1 MFEMFNL
8 GFMTQAFTAVLIIG
22 LLLSYFGVHVVGRG
36 IVFVDLAL
44 GQISS
49 LGVAIAVYLDTG
61 TTWIPIAATLVGAFL
76 LSLIKI
82 EDRRL
87 KQEAIIGIVYAIA
100 SAVTVLLIS
109 KSAHGDSAIQEVLF
123 GNILAV
129 SREQLI
135 TLGIV
140 FGILGAIHFI
150 FRKQFFG
157 LTKMYEQNRGEEVG
171 LFNLW
176 NFLFYLSIG
185 LAIVFA
191 VEIGGVIP
199 IFAYLI
205 IPGVCGIMLS
215 KSNLAVIISALALSV
230 LGGFFGLNLSFH
242 YDFPAGSSIVAVLGM
257 LFVLVSAY
265 NLLSGFGK
273 KVGAEIPADEQL
285 S

>member
-8 GFMTQAFTAVLIIG
+8 SFMTQAFIATVIIG

-49 LGVAIAVYLDTG
+49 LGVAVAAYMETG
-61 TTWIPIAATLVGAFL
+61 ETWIPIAATLVGAFL

-82 EDRRL
+82 RDKRL
-87 KQEAIIGIVYAIA
+87 KQEAIIGIIYAIA
-100 SAVTVLLIS
+100 SAATVLLIS
-109 KSAHGDSAIQEVLF
+109 KSPHGDSAVQEVLF

-129 SREQLI
+129 SWSQI
-135 TLGIV
+135 TTLAIV
-140 FGILGAIHFI
+140 FGILAVLHAIFYKK
-150 FRKQFFG
+150 FYE
-157 LTKMYEQNRGEEVG
+157 LTEKFENRDGDEIG
-171 LFNLW
+171 LFNIW

-199 IFAYLI
+199 VFAYLI

-215 KSNLAVIISALALSV
+215 KKELRVVIWAALVSV
-230 LGGFFGLNLSFH
+230 VGVFFGLNMSYN

-257 LFVLVSAY
+257 VFVIVAAVNLIRGRKQVNY
-265 NLLSGFGK
+265 NTEEQ
-273 KVGAEIPADEQL
+273 VPAE
-285 S
+285 

>member
-1 MFEMFNL
+1 MFEMFQL
-8 GFMTQAFTAVLIIG
+8 GFMTQAFIAAVIIG

-49 LGVAIAVYLDTG
+49 LGVAIAAYLGTG
-61 TTWIPIAATLVGAFL
+61 ATWIPITATLVGAFL

-82 EDRRL
+82 EDKRL
-87 KQEAIIGIVYAIA
+87 KQEAIIGIIYAIC

-109 KSAHGDSAIQEVLF
+109 KSAHGDSDIQEVLF

-129 SREQLI
+129 SWDQI
-135 TLGIV
+135 TTLAIV
-140 FGILGAIHFI
+140 FGVLGLAHFI
-150 FRKQFFG
+150 FRKQFFE
-157 LTKMYEQNRGEEVG
+157 LTKMYENNRGDEVG
-171 LFNLW
+171 LFNFW

-215 KSNLAVIISALALSV
+215 KSNIAVILSAINLSV
-230 LGGFFGLNLSFH
+230 LGGFFGLNMSFH
-242 YDFPAGSSIVAVLGM
+242 YDFPAGSSIVAVLGI
-257 LFVLVSAY
+257 LFVLVSGY
-265 NLLSGFGK
+265 NLITGSLNSAK
-273 KVGAEIPADEQL
+273 ETEVEAETI
-285 S
+285 

>member
-8 GFMTQAFTAVLIIG
+8 GFMTNAFIAIVIIG
-22 LLLSYFGVHVVGRG
+22 MLLAYFGVHVVGRG

-49 LGVAIAVYLDTG
+49 LGVAIAAYLGTG
-61 TTWIPIAATLVGAFL
+61 TTWIPIVATLVGAFL

-82 EDRRL
+82 EDKRL
-87 KQEAIIGIVYAIA
+87 KQEAIIGIIYAIC

-129 SREQLI
+129 SWEQI
-135 TLGIV
+135 TTVAIV
-140 FGILGAIHFI
+140 FGILGLVHFI
-150 FRKQFFG
+150 FRKKFFA
-157 LTKMYEQNRGEEVG
+157 LTKKYEKNRGDEVG
-171 LFNLW
+171 LFNFW
-176 NFLFYLSIG
+176 NFLFYISIG

-205 IPGVCGIMLS
+205 IPGVCGMMIS
-215 KSNLAVIISALALSV
+215 KSNVTVILSAIVLSI
-230 LGGFFGLNLSFH
+230 LGGFLGLNLSFN
-242 YDFPAGSSIVAVLGM
+242 YDFPAGSSIVAMLGL
-257 LFVLVSAY
+257 LFILVSAY
-265 NLLSGFGK
+265 NLLTGSSK
-273 KVGAEIPADEQL
+273 TTADPKQEPEVA
-285 S
+285 